1 MTAAVILLGALL
13 ALLLF
18 VLLCPVRYR
27 CRVSPEGGLAEVR
40 LFGGLWKKRVQWP
53 GGEAETDAAEMQ
65 EAEALIKEMP
75 LGSGSEEQAAEK
87 RSGAAPQTAE
97 TSDGASATEGKPAGE
112 TQAAGGAKSSE
123 EAPDDESEA
132 AGGANGSEETPSGEG
147 DERPARP
154 GTAAVLSFAWK
165 SGAAGVLLRAAG
177 RLYRHSRPSFFRLTG
192 RCGLGDPMETGLLA
206 GLLYASLPGANHIDW
221 DYTARVFAVTAEAA
235 GRIVPLYVLIIF
247 CSVLASGPVRR
258 TNAYRRGRRI
268 SPTKA

>member
-1 MTAAVILLGALL
+1 MTAAGILLGALL

-18 VLLCPVRYR
+18 ALLCPVRYR

-75 LGSGSEEQAAEK
+75 IGSGSEEQAAEE
-87 RSGAAPQTAE
+87 RSGASPQKAETAE
-97 TSDGASATEGKPAGE
+97 KTPAGE

-123 EAPDDESEA
+123 ETPADETEA

-147 DERPARP
+147 DEEPARP

-177 RLYRHSRPSFFRLTG
+177 RLYRHSRPSCFRLTG

-206 GLLYASLPGANHIDW
+206 GLLYAALPGANHIDW
-221 DYTARVFAVTAEAA
+221 DYTARIFTVTAEAA